1 MSEPVPTEVDAAEPA
16 SDPSTVAL
24 PGVERLSM
32 LAEPA
37 RAEAKRAAR
46 LRLAVV
52 AVVIVVVFL
61 VGWQLGLAEYFD
73 RERLRTLVEGL
84 GAWGPVAFVVLFA
97 VGELVHV
104 PAWVFIGVAVV
115 IWGPVVGGAL
125 GFLGANVSVIFSFAL
140 VRGIGGK
147 AFDGIDRPIVKR
159 LLARLDDR
167 PITVVVALRILLVA
181 LPALNY
187 GLALTRIRFRDY
199 AIGSALGLVIP
210 CTLLTI
216 AFWLGIG

>member
-1 MSEPVPTEVDAAEPA
+1 MTEPLVPMPDDDPNAAEHARPSSPPA
-16 SDPSTVAL
+16 RLSAL
-24 PGVERLSM
+24 P
-32 LAEPA
+32 EPA
-37 RAEAKRAAR
+37 RQEAKRAAR

-52 AVVIVVVFL
+52 GVLLVVAFL
-61 VGWQLGLAEYFD
+61 VAWRLGLAEYFD
-73 RERLRTLVEGL
+73 RERIRSLVEGM
-84 GAWGPVAFVVLFA
+84 GAWGPLAFVVLFA
-97 VGELVHV
+97 LGELIHV

-140 VRGIGGK
+140 VRSIGGK

-159 LLARLDDR
+159 LLAHLDDR

-199 AIGSALGLVIP
+199 AIGSALGLVLP
-210 CTLLTI
+210 CTALTV